1 MGILNVAIIL
11 LVLVVTRLI
20 GKVIWRSGFLA
31 GTHHEALM
39 WLASIDK
46 LFVPNWQSLP
56 INDKDLTP
64 EQLKWVNQLYVA
76 TYRTALEH
84 IKLDIANIRREAVA
98 KFQAE
103 QNDASSGY
111 PV

>member
-1 MGILNVAIIL
+1 MGILNIL
-11 LVLVVTRLI
+11 IVVLALFALRLA

-31 GTHHEALM
+31 GTHHEAMM
-39 WLASIDK
+39 WLNSIDK

-56 INDKDLTP
+56 VSDKTLTP
-64 EQLKWVNQLYVA
+64 EELKFANQVYVA
-76 TYRTALEH
+76 AYRTALDH

-103 QNDASSGY
+103 KGEAESGY